1 MNTEMQTK
9 IREWEAER
17 DRNLRIHCPLV
28 AAKFQRWIDRAKKED
43 GNKNTNNKKGGQSMR
58 NKLTVNDL
66 PADVVERMKKMINE
80 DRRKA
85 VVVDGK
91 IVKADTWYRLE
102 NGELVEVD

>member
-43 GNKNTNNKKGGQSMR
+43 DRRHVQPRGKIFNKK
-58 NKLTVNDL
+58 
-66 PADVVERMKKMINE
+66 A
-80 DRRKA
+80 
-85 VVVDGK
+85 
-91 IVKADTWYRLE
+91 
-102 NGELVEVD
+102 